1 MILIADSGSTKTNWI
16 GIKDEKIVFKSDS
29 AGMNPSV
36 FSNEILTNTLK
47 SNADLV
53 LHKDTITQIY
63 FYGAGCGT
71 AIPKEKLASIL
82 KDFFV
87 HSTIE
92 IYEDSIAAIRSVTNE
107 ASIVCILGTGSNCTL
122 FDGKKAIQKIVSL
135 GYSVMD
141 DASGNYFGRIL
152 LRDYFYYKMPLELA
166 KNFEKSYNLNPDEIK
181 QHLYN
186 NDNPNTYL
194 ASFSKF
200 LIDNKSAKYS
210 QNIIKE
216 GIALFIE
223 NQILQFTESSYLS
236 IHFIG
241 SIAYFL
247 QDEIKQIAKKYS
259 LKIGIFERH
268 PINGLVNYHIKNK

>member
-16 GIKDEKIVFKSDS
+16 GIKDKKIVFKTNS

-36 FSNEILTNTLK
+36 FSKEILENTLK
-47 SNADLV
+47 SNPNLV
-53 LHKDTITQIY
+53 LHKDTIKQIY

-71 AIPKEKLASIL
+71 VTPKEKLASIL
-82 KDFFV
+82 SDFFE

-92 IYEDSIAAIRSVTNE
+92 IYEDSVAAIRSVTNQ

-122 FDGKKAIQKIVSL
+122 FDGKKSIQKIASL

-152 LRDYFYYKMPLELA
+152 LRDYFYHKMPLEIA
-166 KNFEKSYNLNPDEIK
+166 EKFEKSYNLNPDEIK

-186 NDNPNTYL
+186 KDNPNTYL
-194 ASFSKF
+194 ASFSRF
-200 LIDNKSAKYS
+200 LIDNKSVKYS
-210 QNIIKE
+210 QNIIKN
-216 GIALFIE
+216 GIILFIE
-223 NQILQFTESSYLS
+223 NQILQFKESSYLP

-247 QDEIKQIAKKYS
+247 QDEIKQIAKEYS
-259 LKIGIFERH
+259 LNIGVFERH
-268 PINGLVNYHIKNK
+268 PINGLINYHLKK